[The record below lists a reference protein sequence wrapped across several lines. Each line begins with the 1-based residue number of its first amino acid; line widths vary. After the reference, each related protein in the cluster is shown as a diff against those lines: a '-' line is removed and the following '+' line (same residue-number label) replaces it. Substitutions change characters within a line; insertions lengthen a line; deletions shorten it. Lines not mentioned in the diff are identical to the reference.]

1 MRIAMVTDSY
11 HPTKDGVV
19 TSITITQRALE
30 ALGHEVFIVAPDP
43 GEGHR
48 IDGVIY
54 IKSIRFKSYE
64 GYFIPIFPS
73 RARSRLKELD
83 VDIIHIHG
91 VAVMALKGYLMSR
104 RLRIPTVMTF
114 HTMVGDVLQYYSPI
128 KSHLDTIEK
137 AAWIYLKWIIGKMD
151 ALITPTPGIGRELC
165 ERVVPKRL
173 EIIPTGTDA
182 EHFHPGIDGAA
193 FRKELGLTG
202 KVVCCVGRLSFEK
215 NIEVAIRAMR
225 DVDATLLIVG
235 EGPSRSFLEDVV
247 KEEGLDG
254 KVIFTGFIPNAEV
267 SKVYA
272 ASDALVSASEFETQ
286 GLSVLEAM
294 ATGIPVACR
303 DARAFHDIIR
313 DGENGYLF
321 KNPEGCAD
329 AVNRALNASDDVREA
344 SLRTAHENSEDVVV
358 GKLVKLYEEL
368 ITGKEG

>member
-19 TSITITQRALE
+19 TSIGITQRALE
-30 ALGHEVFIVAPDP
+30 AMGHEVVIVAPDP
-43 GEGHR
+43 GPEHR
-48 IDGVIY
+48 LDGVIY
-54 IKSIRFKSYE
+54 IKSIKFKSYD

-73 RARSRLKELD
+73 RACSKLKKLN
-83 VDIIHIHG
+83 VDIIHLHG
-91 VAVMALKGYLMSR
+91 VAVMALKGYLFSR
-104 RLRIPTVMTF
+104 RLKVPVVMTF

-137 AAWIYLKWIIGKMD
+137 GAWVYLKWLIKRMD

-165 ERVVPKRL
+165 EKVVPKRL
-173 EIIPTGTDA
+173 EVIPTGTDV
-182 EHFHPGIDGAA
+182 EHFHPGIDGTA
-193 FRKELGLTG
+193 FKNELGLTG

-215 NIEVAIRAMR
+215 NIEVAIRAMKG
-225 DVDATLLIVG
+225 VDATFLIVG
-235 EGPSRSFLEDVV
+235 EGPSRSFLEETV
-247 KEEGLDG
+247 KEEGLED
-254 KVIFTGFIPNAEV
+254 KVVFTGFIPNTEV

-313 DGENGYLF
+313 DGENGFLF
-321 KNPEGCAD
+321 KDPEGCAD
-329 AVNRALNASDDVREA
+329 AINRALNASEEVRTM
-344 SLRTAHENSEDVVV
+344 SLRTAEENSEDVVV
-358 GKLVKLYEEL
+358 GRLVKLYEEL
-368 ITGKEG
+368 IKERKG